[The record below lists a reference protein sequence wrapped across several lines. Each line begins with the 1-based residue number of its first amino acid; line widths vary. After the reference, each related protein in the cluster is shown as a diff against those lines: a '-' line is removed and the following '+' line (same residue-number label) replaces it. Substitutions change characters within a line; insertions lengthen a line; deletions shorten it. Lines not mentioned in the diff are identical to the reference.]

1 MAITMLAG
9 YLVIINAAALLM
21 MAEDKRRAK
30 RHQWR
35 VPEAALFG
43 AALLGGSAGA
53 WAGMYLFH
61 HKTKHWY
68 FVVGMPL
75 ILAAQLA
82 AGLEHPVNFCQS
94 LFRPGH
100 NVQGVGDQHR
110 IKGFVRIGQAG
121 GILHRKV
128 QPRPA
133 GFQLCLGDHFGRKIR
148 SLPVPHQAGKPE
160 AELAGPAGQFQ
171 HVHFRR
177 QVRLHLLRNGSIQ
190 RLAALHQ
197 RAIAAGPP
205 RPEVFVFGLF

>member
-82 AGLEHPVNFCQS
+82 AGVWLAGNGTAAWFEQS
-94 LFRPGH
+94 ERSAGAITVP
-100 NVQGVGDQHR
+100 QHR
-110 IKGFVRIGQAG
+110 D
-121 GILHRKV
+121 
-128 QPRPA
+128 PR
-133 GFQLCLGDHFGRKIR
+133 Q
-148 SLPVPHQAGKPE
+148 
-160 AELAGPAGQFQ
+160 
-171 HVHFRR
+171 
-177 QVRLHLLRNGSIQ
+177 SI
-190 RLAALHQ
+190 
-197 RAIAAGPP
+197 
-205 RPEVFVFGLF
+205 